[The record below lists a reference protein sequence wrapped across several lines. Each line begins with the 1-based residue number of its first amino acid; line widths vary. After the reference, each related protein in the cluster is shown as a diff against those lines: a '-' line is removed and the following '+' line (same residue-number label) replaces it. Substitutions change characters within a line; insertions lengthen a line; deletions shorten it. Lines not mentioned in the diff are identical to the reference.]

1 MQRSEQL
8 FLYLGCDQVSCLSH
22 SIDIF
27 IPVIPI
33 QLSNCPNIL
42 RSSRIGTFLI
52 RTVHVPAAR
61 QVIFRLVAIVAKDG
75 KDFETFLLE
84 LPTLR
89 RWSALY
95 WISAFSA
102 SIVCWHSS
110 SIPIRGLPTYLLEA
124 DLKKESLSLLL
135 YLGLAIL

>member
-1 MQRSEQL
+1 MNK
-8 FLYLGCDQVSCLSH
+8 YLGCDQVSCLSH
-22 SIDIF
+22 SIDIS

-33 QLSNCPNIL
+33 LELTNCPNIL
-42 RSSRIGTFLI
+42 RSNRIGTFLFW
-52 RTVHVPAAR
+52 TVHVPAAR
-61 QVIFRLVAIVAKDG
+61 PVIFRLVAIVAKDG

-102 SIVCWHSS
+102 SIVCWYSS

-124 DLKKESLSLLL
+124 DLKKESLSLL
-135 YLGLAIL
+135 YLGLAIS

>member
-1 MQRSEQL
+1 MSFYVFLSLDIERPFNIAPGPFRQRAVGHLADNIASAP
-8 FLYLGCDQVSCLSH
+8 GKLSIVFPQRRDTH
-22 SIDIF
+22 
-27 IPVIPI
+27 
-33 QLSNCPNIL
+33 L
-42 RSSRIGTFLI
+42 LI
-52 RTVHVPAAR
+52 S
-61 QVIFRLVAIVAKDG
+61 IVAKDG

-135 YLGLAIL
+135 YLGLAIS